1 MIKKTFTQEEKR
13 ELTKKIMP
21 RSIIYSI
28 LGILFAIA
36 ISHLAKTDT
45 SIWLIVGL
53 SMLYVIIIT
62 VVSLSFEKKE

>member
-21 RSIIYSI
+21 RSIICSI

-36 ISHLAKTDT
+36 ISHLAKTNT
-45 SIWLIVGL
+45 SIWLIV
-53 SMLYVIIIT
+53 
-62 VVSLSFEKKE
+62 

>member
-36 ISHLAKTDT
+36 ISHLAKTGT
-45 SIWLIVGL
+45 SIWLIV
-53 SMLYVIIIT
+53 
-62 VVSLSFEKKE
+62 